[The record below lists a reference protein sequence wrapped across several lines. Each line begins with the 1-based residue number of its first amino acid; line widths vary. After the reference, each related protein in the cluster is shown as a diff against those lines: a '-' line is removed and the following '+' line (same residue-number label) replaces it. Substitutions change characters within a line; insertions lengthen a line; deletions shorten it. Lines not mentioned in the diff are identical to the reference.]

1 MEQMPRPQEHS
12 RDDECLRAVPAE
24 LDYIVEQ
31 AVKYRLDGDDDIFAA
46 LDQLTDSDMETLAKV
61 ADRMA
66 WSKHYA
72 VILEITDRYPIS
84 EYDGA
89 AWLYFF
95 CGLLDYADLKFE

>member
-1 MEQMPRPQEHS
+1 MPNPQEQS

-24 LDYIVEQ
+24 LGYIVEQ
-31 AVKYRLDGDDDIFAA
+31 AMKYRLEGDEDIFAV
-46 LDQLTDSDMETLAKV
+46 LDKLSGSDMETLTKV

-66 WSKHYA
+66 ENKHYA
-72 VILEITDRYPIS
+72 VILSITDRYPIS

-95 CGLLDYADLKFE
+95 CGLMDYADLKFE